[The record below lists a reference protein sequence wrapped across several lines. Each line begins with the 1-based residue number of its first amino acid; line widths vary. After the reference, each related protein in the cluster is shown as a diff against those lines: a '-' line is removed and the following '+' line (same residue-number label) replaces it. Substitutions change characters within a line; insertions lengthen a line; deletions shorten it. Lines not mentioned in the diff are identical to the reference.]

1 MDQLG
6 ACQNAK
12 EGLNIKVQ
20 HSQTEEKLNQKEEER
35 QKKHKRQ

>member
-12 EGLNIKVQ
+12 EGLDIKVQ
-20 HSQTEEKLNQKEEER
+20 HSQTEEKLSQKEER